1 MLLNFTCS
9 NIIQLYFLLPYHFYY
24 GYIIF
29 HASLSLCCL
38 IKIIIISV
46 YEVTNVINSY
56 VFSLPLCLTGECTII
71 KNWLLTPACLLLCEW
86 NMKADSSTWRYA
98 RLWGAEDEEER
109 IMKDVYRCELHAI
122 YLHIPSQLHHHHKQ
136 QTHLTFSS
144 YFFWASW
151 KSLWHQMVMYIVYF
165 RYFSLFILFYFVCFI
180 EVNT

>member
-1 MLLNFTCS
+1 M
-9 NIIQLYFLLPYHFYY
+9 QLYFLLPYHFYY

-29 HASLSLCCL
+29 HASLCCL

-71 KNWLLTPACLLLCEW
+71 KNWLLTPACLLLYVSGTWKLTPRLEGMQDCEAQK
-86 NMKADSSTWRYA
+86 MKRRELWR
-98 RLWGAEDEEER
+98 
-109 IMKDVYRCELHAI
+109 MFTDVSYMPYICIFHHNYTIIISNR
-122 YLHIPSQLHHHHKQ
+122 HISHF
-136 QTHLTFSS
+136 HLI
-144 YFFWASW
+144 FWASR